1 MKISFFSFFFVV
13 NWKSEGFI
21 LWEET
26 WKWKK
31 KSVSR
36 KIIDCFREL
45 AEEMDVQ
52 QITFQHLAKR
62 LDIKAPSLY
71 NHFKNIRDVKTALT
85 AKLLQELNDQLRRAL
100 VGKSG
105 QEALQIY
112 AETYRSFAFSNQAVY
127 ELLIS
132 VPHQW
137 SSFIRGN
144 PWNEPD
150 HFANLWG
157 FSINE
162 KKKKSTEAENYVVWS
177 TAIFPCVFR
186 ILYKEPTIDPE
197 DSYFG
202 WSMTLSLL
210 CLKQSDSLVSF
221 SRCSL
226 NDLFIRKF
234 LQLSWKVTKMS
245 LEKLKEGARV
255 CIK

>member
-1 MKISFFSFFFVV
+1 MRGNMEMKKRNLSQ
-13 NWKSEGFI
+13 E
-21 LWEET
+21 
-26 WKWKK
+26 
-31 KSVSR
+31 

-132 VPHQW
+132 VPHT
-137 SSFIRGN
+137 
-144 PWNEPD
+144 NEAVLLD
-150 HFANLWG
+150 GIHETNQIILQIFEAFQLTKE
-157 FSINE
+157 E
-162 KKKKSTEAENYVVWS
+162 KVHRSRELRSMIHGYLSLRFLGYFT
-177 TAIFPCVFR
+177 
-186 ILYKEPTIDPE
+186 KEPTIDPE
-197 DSYFG
+197 YSYF
-202 WSMTLSLL
+202 WMINDFIATLP
-210 CLKQSDSLVSF
+210 
-221 SRCSL
+221 
-226 NDLFIRKF
+226 
-234 LQLSWKVTKMS
+234 
-245 LEKLKEGARV
+245 
-255 CIK
+255 